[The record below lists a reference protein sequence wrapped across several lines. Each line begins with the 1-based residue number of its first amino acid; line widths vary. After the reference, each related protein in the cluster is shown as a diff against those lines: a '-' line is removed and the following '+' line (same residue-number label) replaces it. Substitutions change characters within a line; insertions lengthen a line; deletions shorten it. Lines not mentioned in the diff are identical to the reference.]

1 MAQPSSIE
9 SHTMQIDFFDTM
21 MIERLNNR
29 ELVSLLPLVSRVLRT
44 PAEAERAVA
53 DLLDRMRASA
63 PIPLELAFTAT
74 PPVVSVTRH
83 PRDLAVAEGFLVLL
97 SAALGLA
104 QSEEQQGF
112 LISAAHLLEDLR
124 QRMNGGQVLVV
135 GPFQN

>member
-1 MAQPSSIE
+1 MAQPSLIE
-9 SHTMQIDFFDTM
+9 SRTMQIDFFDTM
-21 MIERLNNR
+21 MIERLCNQ
-29 ELVSLLPLVSRVLRT
+29 ELVALLPLVSRVLRT

-97 SAALGLA
+97 NAALGLA
-104 QSEEQQGF
+104 RSEEQQSF
-112 LISAAHLLEDLR
+112 LISAAHLVEDLR
-124 QRMNGGQVLVV
+124 RRMIGDRALVV
-135 GPFQN
+135 GTFQN